1 MHLFKPILKLII
13 LVLIL
18 VSCRKNEVA
27 NVSESSSK
35 LIVNIK
41 YNANEFTLQKDT
53 ILYKNASGNKYSI
66 SRLQYYISG
75 IKLYLKDSSFYES
88 NQVFYLDGFEDKSN
102 TILIEGIK
110 PNEYTSIDF
119 NIGIN
124 SNFNEHGKI
133 SNTNENI
140 NMYWPDEM
148 GGGYHFLKFEGNYLN
163 SDNKTKGFALHLGTN
178 PLLIK
183 HQKINQVIQ
192 LNKNISD
199 TIELNMNINKWFDGE
214 TTYNFLVDGNYSM
227 GIISLMQ
234 KLQSNGKAVFE
245 NRN

>member
-1 MHLFKPILKLII
+1 
-13 LVLIL
+13 
-18 VSCRKNEVA
+18 
-27 NVSESSSK
+27 
-35 LIVNIK
+35 
-41 YNANEFTLQKDT
+41 
-53 ILYKNASGNKYSI
+53 
-66 SRLQYYISG
+66 
-75 IKLYLKDSSFYES
+75 
-88 NQVFYLDGFEDKSN
+88 
-102 TILIEGIK
+102 
-110 PNEYTSIDF
+110 
-119 NIGIN
+119 
-124 SNFNEHGKI
+124 
-133 SNTNENI
+133 
-140 NMYWPDEM
+140 MYWPDEM